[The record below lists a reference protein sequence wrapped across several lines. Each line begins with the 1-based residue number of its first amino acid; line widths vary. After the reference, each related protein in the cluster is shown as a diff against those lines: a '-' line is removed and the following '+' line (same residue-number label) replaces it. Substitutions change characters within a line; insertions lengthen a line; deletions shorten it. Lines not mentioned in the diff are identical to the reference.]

1 MSGLLLRL
9 RQEHGRG
16 GLAVNAGVLHGGAL
30 LPGGA
35 ALLDDGLGGSP
46 PRAPAV
52 GRAHTMAL
60 DAESTVGELVVLV
73 LEEHVA
79 RGNRGRD
86 GTVAD
91 GARRLADTAAGHV
104 VADVGVADVVAMVLC
119 APGAE
124 VAVALIDLVRALSDA
139 MAAADTLGLS
149 ERHGIGR
156 ANRRKSVYYSGEP
169 RKILSRAYNFFSP
182 LATSFFQISLDTPDS
197 TTHSAGEL
205 EDQHSWSRG

>member
-1 MSGLLLRL
+1 MRKRERLTAHLLLRL

-16 GLAVNAGVLHGGAL
+16 GLAVDAGVLHGGAL

-35 ALLDDGLGGSP
+35 ALLDDGLGGDP
-46 PRAPAV
+46 LGANAIVGALAV
-52 GRAHTMAL
+52 AL
-60 DAESTVGELVVLV
+60 DAEGTEDDLVKLV
-73 LEEHVA
+73 LERHVA

-86 GTVAD
+86 GAVAD
-91 GARRLADTAAGHV
+91 GARRRADTAAGHV
-104 VADVGVADVVAMVLC
+104 VAGVDVADVIAMVLC

-156 ANRRKSVYYSGEP
+156 ERRALTLANRRKSVYYSGEP
-169 RKILSRAYNFFSP
+169 RKILSCA
-182 LATSFFQISLDTPDS
+182 I
-197 TTHSAGEL
+197 
-205 EDQHSWSRG
+205 